1 MKLTSLSRVII
12 SLLFRRRCLSPQTG
26 KIMMLVLATCFLS
39 LSVMAQTTITGR
51 VSTGDSTLEGVTV
64 SVKNT
69 TIATKT
75 NAAGE
80 FTISAPA
87 NAILV
92 FSSIGFITQE

>member
-12 SLLFRRRCLSPQTG
+12 SFLFWRRCLSPQAG
-26 KIMMLVLATCFLS
+26 KVLMLFLATCFLS
-39 LSVMAQTTITGR
+39 LSVMAQITIAGR

-69 TIATKT
+69 NIATKT

-80 FTISAPA
+80 FTISAAA
-87 NAILV
+87 NAT
-92 FSSIGFITQE
+92 SAAGDT